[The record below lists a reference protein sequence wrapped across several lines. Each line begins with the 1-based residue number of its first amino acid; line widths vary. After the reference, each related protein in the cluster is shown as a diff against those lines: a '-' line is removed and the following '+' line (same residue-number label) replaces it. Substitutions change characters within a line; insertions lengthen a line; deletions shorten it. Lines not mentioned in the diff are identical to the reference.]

1 MICLKS
7 NSRSYESWLI
17 LSLEPYLLKFDCK
30 FKVKEFFLET
40 CSFTKYEG
48 TYFLVA
54 NSLVGRWFGGEV
66 TRISRLARSLAAFV
80 ADFSGHLVTSFNLH
94 SPVIKS
100 FLEENCCFKMIVTQD
115 CFQVDSSLRHK
126 MTLRLTA
133 QNRELKER
141 YKCVKCSF
149 FSPLC
154 DRLTLFPVKRGVV
167 LVGWL
172 DKSDEECFASS

>member
-1 MICLKS
+1 M
-7 NSRSYESWLI
+7 
-17 LSLEPYLLKFDCK
+17 
-30 FKVKEFFLET
+30 
-40 CSFTKYEG
+40 
-48 TYFLVA
+48 
-54 NSLVGRWFGGEV
+54 GRWFGGEV
-66 TRISRLARSLAAFV
+66 TRILRFARSLAAFV
-80 ADFSGHLVTSFNLH
+80 ADFSGHLVTSLNLH

-100 FLEENCCFKMIVTQD
+100 CLEENCCFKMIVTQD

-133 QNRELKER
+133 QNREPKGR

-154 DRLTLFPVKRGVV
+154 DRLTLLPVKRGVV

>member
-1 MICLKS
+1 M
-7 NSRSYESWLI
+7 
-17 LSLEPYLLKFDCK
+17 
-30 FKVKEFFLET
+30 
-40 CSFTKYEG
+40 
-48 TYFLVA
+48 
-54 NSLVGRWFGGEV
+54 

-80 ADFSGHLVTSFNLH
+80 ADFSGHLVTCFILP

-100 FLEENCCFKMIVTQD
+100 SLEENCCVKMIVTQD

-133 QNRELKER
+133 QNRELKGR

-154 DRLTLFPVKRGVV
+154 DRLILFTMRRGFCLGW
-167 LVGWL
+167 LVGQI
-172 DKSDEECFASS
+172 

>member
-1 MICLKS
+1 M
-7 NSRSYESWLI
+7 
-17 LSLEPYLLKFDCK
+17 
-30 FKVKEFFLET
+30 
-40 CSFTKYEG
+40 
-48 TYFLVA
+48 
-54 NSLVGRWFGGEV
+54 
-66 TRISRLARSLAAFV
+66 TRILRFARSLAAFV
-80 ADFSGHLVTSFNLH
+80 ADFSGHLVTSFDLH

-100 FLEENCCFKMIVTQD
+100 FLEENCCLKMIVTQD

-133 QNRELKER
+133 QNREPKGR

-149 FSPLC
+149 FSSLC
-154 DRLTLFPVKRGVV
+154 DRLTLLPVKRGVV

>member
-1 MICLKS
+1 MV
-7 NSRSYESWLI
+7 E
-17 LSLEPYLLKFDCK
+17 
-30 FKVKEFFLET
+30 
-40 CSFTKYEG
+40 
-48 TYFLVA
+48 
-54 NSLVGRWFGGEV
+54 RWFVGEV
-66 TRISRLARSLAAFV
+66 TRISRLARSFAAFV
-80 ADFSGHLVTSFNLH
+80 ADFSGHLVTFFNLH
-94 SPVIKS
+94 RPVIKS

-133 QNRELKER
+133 QNRELKGR

>member
-1 MICLKS
+1 M
-7 NSRSYESWLI
+7 
-17 LSLEPYLLKFDCK
+17 
-30 FKVKEFFLET
+30 
-40 CSFTKYEG
+40 
-48 TYFLVA
+48 
-54 NSLVGRWFGGEV
+54 

-80 ADFSGHLVTSFNLH
+80 ADFSGHLVNLH

-133 QNRELKER
+133 QNRELKGR

-172 DKSDEECFASS
+172 DKSDEDCFASP